1 MRHQI
6 LEMALRKLNRLILNE
21 VEYPVAFDRLLL
33 GLELSS
39 EEGDELQRLYD
50 EQGWA
55 YP

>member
-6 LEMALRKLNRLILNE
+6 VEMALRELNRLILNE
-21 VEYPVAFDRLLL
+21 VEYPTAFDRLFT

-39 EEGDELQRLYD
+39 AEGDELQRLYD

-55 YP
+55 R

>member
-6 LEMALRKLNRLILNE
+6 VEMALRELNRLVLSD

-39 EEGDELQRLYD
+39 DEGDGLQRLYD
-50 EQGWA
+50 EQGWEN
-55 YP
+55 